1 MIIIRHILLFL
12 IGALLLSG
20 CARPHEFSA
29 TILEPSSAAPDFTL
43 TDQNGQPF
51 RLSEQRGKLMLI
63 FFGFTNCPDVC
74 PTELGTLAAVRR
86 ELGADAEQVQ
96 VALISVDPERDT
108 PERLKTYV
116 SAFDPSFIG
125 LHGEGA
131 ALDQVLKDY
140 GVTAIRRDLPNSASA
155 YTMDHSAFVY
165 VIDQQGYWRALF
177 SPGSTMENILN
188 DVRYLVR
195 NPA

>member
-1 MIIIRHILLFL
+1 MRYILL
-12 IGALLLSG
+12 IVGALLLAG
-20 CARPHEFSA
+20 CARPYEFSA
-29 TILEPSSAAPDFTL
+29 TILEPSSQAPDFTL
-43 TDQNGQPF
+43 IDQNGQPF
-51 RLSEQRGKLMLI
+51 RLSEQRGKLTLM

-86 ELGADAEQVQ
+86 ELGADAENVQ

-108 PERLKTYV
+108 TERLKTYV
-116 SAFDPSFIG
+116 STFDPTFIG
-125 LHGEGA
+125 LRGEGA
-131 ALDQVLKDY
+131 TLDQVLKDY
-140 GVTAIRRDLPNSASA
+140 GVTAIRRELPNSASA

-177 SPGSTMENILN
+177 SPGSTMEDMLN

-195 NPA
+195 NSA